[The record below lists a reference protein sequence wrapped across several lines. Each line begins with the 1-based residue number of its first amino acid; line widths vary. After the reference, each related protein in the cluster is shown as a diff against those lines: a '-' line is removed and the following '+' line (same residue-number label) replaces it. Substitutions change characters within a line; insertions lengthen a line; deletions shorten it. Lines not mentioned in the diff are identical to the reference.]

1 MSKTYVVS
9 VDSMRAINADSEEEA
24 LSDAKDEFIEML
36 QRGEA
41 ELIVFEGIYLRYSSS
56 ISSTTISSASPL

>member
-24 LSDAKDEFIEML
+24 LSDAKSEFIEML
-36 QRGEA
+36 QRDEA
-41 ELIVFEGIYLRYSSS
+41 ELIVVEEIED
-56 ISSTTISSASPL
+56 ASL

>member
-41 ELIVFEGIYLRYSSS
+41 ELHVVEEIESDLDAWNYMEIEDEH
-56 ISSTTISSASPL
+56 

>member
-1 MSKTYVVS
+1 MERGLKMSKTYVVS

-36 QRGEA
+36 QRDEA
-41 ELIVFEGIYLRYSSS
+41 ELIVVEEIED
-56 ISSTTISSASPL
+56 ASL

>member
-36 QRGEA
+36 QRDEA
-41 ELIVFEGIYLRYSSS
+41 ELIVVEEIED
-56 ISSTTISSASPL
+56 ASL